1 MVLPLS
7 PAPRRGR
14 HADGTSRRAPAR
26 LSVLSWPA
34 ALAALACC
42 GLAAC
47 GTTPAPGAGPTHMVT
62 VQASSAPATP
72 AGATTPTTAPAS
84 QVPAGPGTCLASN
97 LKGALG
103 TSQGAA
109 GTIYTD
115 LVLTNTSAASCTL
128 YGYPGVSFVTGAG
141 GSEIGAPANRNSI
154 SPVTTVTLAPGGQAN
169 VLIALTDVGVYP
181 ASQCNPVAVSWLRV
195 YPPGDYGS
203 LYVPYSTQTCG
214 LSSKVVMTVSAVRT
228 GLTGAGA

>member
-1 MVLPLS
+1 MALPLS
-7 PAPRRGR
+7 PAPRRGSR
-14 HADGTSRRAPAR
+14 AGGTPRPAPAR
-26 LSVLSWPA
+26 LSMLSWPA

-47 GTTPAPGAGPTHMVT
+47 GTTAAPGAGTTHTVT
-62 VQASSAPATP
+62 VQPSSGPAA
-72 AGATTPTTAPAS
+72 AGGTTPTTAPAS
-84 QVPAGPGTCLASN
+84 EAPAGPGTCLASN
-97 LKGALG
+97 LKGTLG

-115 LVLTNTSAASCTL
+115 LVLTNTSTASCTL

-181 ASQCNPVAVSWLRV
+181 ASQCNPVPVSWLRV

-203 LYVPYSTQTCG
+203 VYVPYSTQTCG